1 MQAPDE
7 AALVR
12 EAREGGRSA
21 FAELVRRHH
30 PAILALC
37 RSMLNDP
44 AEADDAA
51 QEAFLKAWRSLADF
65 SGGSGFGTWLYRIAS
80 NQCLDLLRSRAR
92 RKAESLEELVERDAP
107 ALERALGPSAQPL
120 DRLEAGDLA
129 ARLLAGLP
137 EEQRLALVL
146 RETEGLRYD
155 EIAKVMGCSV
165 DSVKAR
171 LKRARQALGESLR
184 HFSTPEDV

>member
-1 MQAPDE
+1 M
-7 AALVR
+7 R
-12 EAREGGRSA
+12 EAREGGCSA

-30 PAILALC
+30 PAVLALC

-44 AEADDAA
+44 SEADDAA
-51 QEAFLKAWRSLADF
+51 QEAFLRAWRGLAEF

-80 NQCLDLLRSRAR
+80 NRCLDLLRARAR
-92 RKAESLEELVERDAP
+92 RKTESLEDLIERDAG
-107 ALERALGPSAQPL
+107 ALERALGPGAKPL
-120 DRLEAGDLA
+120 DRLEAGELA

-155 EIAKVMGCSV
+155 EIARVMGCSV

-171 LKRARQALGESLR
+171 LKRARQALADSLR
-184 HFSTPEDV
+184 HFLTPEDV